1 MGRSAALLI
10 AMLVVFSGGVA
21 LIAPAGEVSAAG
33 TLTLKINTPQQS
45 EYVQTPYVRVSWT
58 AEDTT
63 HEINDFEV
71 YIDSASSPIM
81 TGMHEYNVTGL
92 ADGRHTVTVRATN
105 DFGDSAEDSVT
116 FYIDT
121 TPPALKILTP
131 ASNSWLNS
139 SDVTVRWQASS
150 NVGITYFDVR
160 MDSEPWIT
168 PVPSGQSSNT
178 FQNVSNGQHT
188 VTVVAHAWGG
198 RTSTAIVTFSVDNT
212 IPVVNITY
220 PGDGAGF
227 NHGDVTV
234 VWSGYDAG
242 NNIVGYQIW
251 VDGVKVTTA
260 IPEEGHY
267 NANFADGYHTVRIVA
282 YDIANS
288 TASDEVTFLI
298 DTVRPS
304 IVSKGPVGD
313 QEPVDTVVQVNFSKG
328 MDASATNLTVSGVA
342 GTLSWEGNNLTF
354 TPATA
359 LAYGTTYHVSVEAVD
374 KVGNVVQE
382 TWSFTTT
389 DRGTITG
396 VVTDKDGKPLA
407 GVKVSLDN
415 GEYVVTNEAGEFIT
429 NARAGQHNLT
439 LSKLGWDGKTIT
451 VSLSPGQT
459 LSLGS
464 VAVEPT
470 NPLAIYGIIAAVGAV
485 LIVAALY
492 YFGRRGKM
500 ARRPQHRSIRGMED
514 LQRRAA
520 KKGRRDQ
527 DDDDEGYL

>member
-1 MGRSAALLI
+1 MGRSVALLL
-10 AMLVVFSGGVA
+10 AMLVVFSGAAA
-21 LIAPAGEVSAAG
+21 LVTPMGAVSAAG
-33 TLTLKINTPQQS
+33 TLSLQIDTPQQS
-45 EYVQTPYVRVSWT
+45 EYVQTSYVLVTWT
-58 AEDTT
+58 AADTAHT
-63 HEINDFEV
+63 INDFEV
-71 YIDSASSPIM
+71 YIDAASTPI
-81 TGMHEYNVTGL
+81 VTGNLYYNITSL
-92 ADGRHTVTVRATN
+92 ADGRHTITVRATN

-121 TPPALKILTP
+121 TAPALRILTP

-150 NVGITYFDVR
+150 SVGITYFDVR

-212 IPVVNITY
+212 IPTVNITY

-227 NHGDVTV
+227 NHADVTV

-260 IPEEGHY
+260 IPGENHY
-267 NANFADGYHTVRIVA
+267 NSSFADGYHTVRIVA
-282 YDIANS
+282 YDVANS
-288 TASDEVTFLI
+288 TASDEATFLI

-304 IVSKGPVGD
+304 IVSKGPLGD
-313 QEPVDTVVQVNFSKG
+313 QEPVGTAVQVSFSKA
-328 MDASATNLTVSGVA
+328 MDPAATNITINGVA

-354 TPATA
+354 TPASA
-359 LAYGTTYHVSVEAVD
+359 LAYGTTYYVTVEAAD
-374 KVGNVVQE
+374 KVGNVVRE

-407 GVKVSLDN
+407 GVKVALDG
-415 GEYVVTNEAGEFIT
+415 GEYVVTNEAGEFT
-429 NARAGQHNLT
+429 TSARAGQHNLT

-464 VAVEPT
+464 VAVEPA
-470 NPLAIYGIIAAVGAV
+470 NPLALYGIIAAVGAV
-485 LIVAALY
+485 IIVAVLY

-500 ARRPQHRSIRGMED
+500 ARRPQHRSMRGMED